1 MTRAPD
7 PDSHTPD
14 TRPDTGP
21 PMLSQAE
28 AAKACGVSTAT
39 IRRARQAGK
48 LEGVQPDGTGGYR
61 IPLPSLIDAGL
72 MDRTT
77 PPDRVTA
84 TTTTP
89 AADPHGD
96 TVADLRDRL
105 AAAERRA
112 EVAEARAEERGKA
125 LDDARLAL
133 RALSAG
139 SDQIA
144 PADADRSRTPAPAP
158 SPSPERRR
166 RWWRRK

>member
-39 IRRARQAGK
+39 ICRARRAGK

-61 IPLPSLIDAGL
+61 IPLTSLSDAGL

-77 PPDRVTA
+77 PPPGVTA

-125 LDDARLAL
+125 LDDARLAF

-139 SDQIA
+139 SDQQA
-144 PADADRSRTPAPAP
+144 PAERDRYSTRAPAP
-158 SPSPERRR
+158 LLC
-166 RWWRRK
+166 